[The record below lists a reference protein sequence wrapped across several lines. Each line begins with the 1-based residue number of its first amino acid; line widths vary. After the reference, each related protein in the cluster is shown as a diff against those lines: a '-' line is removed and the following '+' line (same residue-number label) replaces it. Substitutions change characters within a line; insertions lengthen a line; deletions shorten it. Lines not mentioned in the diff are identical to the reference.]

1 MKVLENLLYTE
12 NHEWIRVEGD
22 KAYIGITDCAQ
33 HLLGDIVFVDLPGE
47 DDELAKGETFSTV
60 ESVKAA
66 EEIFMPASGKV
77 IEINEALSD
86 NPELVNTDAYEAWMI
101 AVELT
106 DKSELD
112 SLLKADAY
120 KILCEDICKE
130 EA

>member
-33 HLLGDIVFVDLPGE
+33 HLLGDIVFVDLPVEGE
-47 DDELAKGETFSTV
+47 EFLKGETFSTV

-66 EEIFMPASGKV
+66 EEIFMPAGGKV

-86 NPELVNTDAYEAWMI
+86 SPELVNKDAYEAWMI
-101 AVELT
+101 AIEVT
-106 DKSELD
+106 DKSDLD
-112 SLLKADAY
+112 DLLKADAY
-120 KILCEDICKE
+120 KTFCEDICKE